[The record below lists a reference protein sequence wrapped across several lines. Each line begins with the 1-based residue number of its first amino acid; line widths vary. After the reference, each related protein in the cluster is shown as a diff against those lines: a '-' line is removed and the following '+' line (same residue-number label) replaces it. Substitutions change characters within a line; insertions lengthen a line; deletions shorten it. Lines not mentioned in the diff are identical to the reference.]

1 MLNTAQNKKLLV
13 KLTRALETYEPYVFT
28 EICTLP
34 FSMYETSERLTDVP
48 EAALF
53 QDPVQRP
60 QGRIWGGEGR
70 YCWFRASCTVLDALA
85 GRDLFLR
92 PQFGGYE
99 AMLWV
104 DGTPRGTF
112 ATKIVVTRHG
122 NHYCDCVCQNA
133 RAGQKLEFAVEFYA
147 GHYVIGEQPFQQR
160 PQNDFVFTAESL
172 SLCVK
177 NQDVLDF
184 LLDLRVLLQLADKLP
199 EDSFRRGEIMN
210 ALTETHKA
218 LLYDPE
224 TVGEAAWR
232 ASLANARQAMAPA
245 LARRNGDSSPQA
257 VLVGHSHIDTAWLW
271 PMAETVKKIAR
282 TASNQ
287 FNLLDQYPEY
297 RFIQSASYH
306 SWLMEKHYP
315 AVFCPLQAPAHYFS
329 PKIFR
334 DAAPHRRRAL

>member
-122 NHYCDCVCQNA
+122 NHYCDCVCRNA

-160 PQNDFVFTAESL
+160 IRGSIPVPQ
-172 SLCVK
+172 
-177 NQDVLDF
+177 
-184 LLDLRVLLQLADKLP
+184 
-199 EDSFRRGEIMN
+199 
-210 ALTETHKA
+210 
-218 LLYDPE
+218 
-224 TVGEAAWR
+224 
-232 ASLANARQAMAPA
+232 
-245 LARRNGDSSPQA
+245 
-257 VLVGHSHIDTAWLW
+257 
-271 PMAETVKKIAR
+271 
-282 TASNQ
+282 
-287 FNLLDQYPEY
+287 
-297 RFIQSASYH
+297 
-306 SWLMEKHYP
+306 
-315 AVFCPLQAPAHYFS
+315 
-329 PKIFR
+329 
-334 DAAPHRRRAL
+334 